1 MSVGNIL
8 LVVIIYPVLFLLY
21 FLAAR
26 ETGVKGKPTVLGV
39 TLAETYRN
47 EAEVISLLAD
57 YKKSL
62 KRWTLVAFLLPVFF
76 ITSRWLTVFITG
88 YMLWIFGAII
98 LIYVPFVRYHRQLRS
113 LKMMNGWFT
122 GKQGSEKTLEGDVWV
137 DMKAAAEPV
146 RMVRPWILA
155 ALSVLS
161 AIPVIYEGV
170 AGPVAAVRL
179 DNALI
184 LASFASVT
192 WLLALFM
199 IWMDREKA
207 EIISLNSTVN
217 VNFERS
223 KKRRRN
229 MAWTQILILN
239 TATVWLTLLFL
250 HEYLGG
256 MTGFMIW
263 MGIYILLIC
272 ILGIRCEF
280 RIMKLRQKLRT
291 DGKEQQVYVDDD
303 SHWIL
308 GSIYY
313 NPQDK
318 HFMVEKRT
326 MGIGTTINMGSRGG
340 KIFAVIIG
348 LLLVFCIIG
357 IPIWIGLDE
366 FTPISMTVEADTL
379 AVDHVT
385 TDYRIDLADIN
396 KVELLTELPEMS
408 RKNGT
413 GLPNLLKGKFEVDGK
428 NGALVCLNPENH
440 LFIRIETQA
449 GQLYLL
455 GGKTD
460 GETEAAY
467 EAIMAYDQ

>member
-62 KRWTLVAFLLPVFF
+62 KRWTLAAFLLPVFF

-98 LIYVPFVRYHRQLRS
+98 LIYVPFVRYHRQL
-113 LKMMNGWFT
+113 
-122 GKQGSEKTLEGDVWV
+122 
-137 DMKAAAEPV
+137 
-146 RMVRPWILA
+146 RPWILA

-348 LLLVFCIIG
+348 LLLVFCVIG

-379 AVDHVT
+379 AVDHVA